1 MQNLAEV
8 KIIKELFREHQFRFY
23 KGLLANK
30 RVFVWAVR
38 SPNFSWRSAEKRF
51 HKLLDKSMPNILTL
65 RHFASYRGEYRFV
78 IDGISEFKTLKS
90 WINLKP
96 GHSEKLKICSSILR
110 SLLGLH
116 SQGFTHC
123 WITEDSFIVNSEGNA
138 CMIDFP
144 IKNMYYSSV
153 LKKDQI
159 KNDSLFGLPPEDKT
173 RQKIFDTKNI
183 ALLVVRILTGSVP
196 PMVAGKFLI
205 PRNLNRDFSGALNKI
220 LNEDSEDILQKI
232 PILIGRIEMMNEE
245 EDSLKKGSLFNYFS
259 IFSRKYLEPFSRV
272 LLTIASIWA
281 SFEILYLLGFTQIDS
296 RVPNV
301 IGQTES
307 IGFSK
312 LQSKGF
318 DVNVVGFE
326 DETNF
331 DKGLIARTSP
341 KAGSSLKKGQLI
353 DVWISSG
360 YFENIIPDFI
370 DLDFDSY
377 ISELIKNNIWPSGIE
392 SIRTDQF
399 LDWEISSLNPPPGSI
414 LKQGED
420 IILNVYFLEDTDLF
434 EFPDFQNLNISN
446 SLQLLENQEF
456 KINRAVRTK
465 RYFDGNVNQQ
475 KIIYQ
480 FPKYKSMLPAFLD
493 SDLLFIVKESD
504 NWSFDMGEL
513 PPWVND
519 GGIEIVVKYGSEME
533 VWKEVI
539 TRGLKK
545 VSFQAKMNS
554 ILSGNQKP
562 VSITISQ
569 DGKLAWSSQFE

>member
-23 KGLLANK
+23 KGLLAGK

-38 SPNFSWRSAEKRF
+38 SPDFSWRSAEKSFRE
-51 HKLLDKSMPNILTL
+51 LLDKSIPNILTL

-90 WINLKP
+90 WINSKP
-96 GHSEKLKICSSILR
+96 SYSEKLKICSSILR
-110 SLLGLH
+110 SLMGLH

-123 WITEDSFIVNSEGNA
+123 WINEDSFIVDSEGNA
-138 CMIDFP
+138 RMIDFP

-159 KNDSLFGLPPEDKT
+159 KNDSLFGLPPGDKIG
-173 RQKIFDTKNI
+173 QKIFDTKNI
-183 ALLVVRILTGSVP
+183 ALLIIRILTGSVP
-196 PMVAGKFLI
+196 PLIGGKFLL
-205 PRNLNRDFSGALNKI
+205 PRSLNRDFSGSLKRI
-220 LNEDSEDILQKI
+220 LNENSEDILQSI
-232 PILIGRIEMMNEE
+232 PVLIGRIEMMNEE

-259 IFSRKYLEPFSRV
+259 IFSRKYLEPFSRI

-281 SFEILYLLGFTQIDS
+281 SFEILYLLGFSQIDS
-296 RVPNV
+296 RIPNV

-312 LQSKGF
+312 LKSKGF

-326 DETNF
+326 DKSNF
-331 DKGLIARTSP
+331 DKGLITRTDP
-341 KAGSSLKKGQLI
+341 TVGSSLKKGQLVN
-353 DVWISSG
+353 VWISSG

-370 DLDFDSY
+370 DFNFNDY
-377 ISELIKNNIWPSGIE
+377 VSELIKSNIWPSRIK
-392 SIRTDQF
+392 SIQSSQN
-399 LDWEISSLNPPPGSI
+399 LDWEIASLDPAPGSK
-414 LKQGED
+414 LKQAD
-420 IILNVYFLEDTDLF
+420 DVVLNIYFLEDTSLF
-434 EFPDFQNLNISN
+434 KFPDFKNLNISN
-446 SLQLLENQEF
+446 SLQLLKGENFE
-456 KINRAVRTK
+456 INGAVRTK
-465 RYFDGNVNQQ
+465 RYLEDDINQQ

-480 FPKYKSMLPAFLD
+480 FPEHQNMLPTLLD
-493 SDLLFIVKESD
+493 NDLLFIVKESK

-533 VWKEVI
+533 IWNEVI

-545 VSFQAKMNS
+545 VSFQARMNN
-554 ILSGNQKP
+554 ILSDNKKP
-562 VSITISQ
+562 VSIIISQ